1 MNSCR
6 ILLICIDFYGDK
18 SNSYLQEGCDTM
30 IILILLIGL
39 VILERTLYIKSNN
52 IWHKMRL
59 LIGIL
64 ITSLLFSI
72 SYFITDSTIGMLYVF
87 LSISTVLLIGIVNY
101 RSNIEWVKYT
111 SYIIGLPAMVYL
123 LIKAIQNMLISPQ
136 YIFLL
141 LLVINSIL
149 SYPYKRIGTKK
160 ETISLIVG
168 VVMAATLMFS
178 YYKLSDLEDRIM
190 LKQEL
195 VAKRYLEEEL
205 GTYGLFIYT
214 NTSSIKLRGEDI
226 TVKAY
231 NPSGISIIMTYKNG
245 RIISYDIKND

>member
-1 MNSCR
+1 
-6 ILLICIDFYGDK
+6 
-18 SNSYLQEGCDTM
+18 M
-30 IILILLIGL
+30 IILILSIVLIGL
-39 VILERTLYIKSNN
+39 AVLERTLYIKRNN

-59 LIGIL
+59 FIGIL

-72 SYFITDSTIGMLYVF
+72 SYFITDSTTGMLYVF
-87 LSISTVLLIGIVNY
+87 LSISTVILIGIVNY

-111 SYIIGLPAMVYL
+111 SYILGPPVMVYL

-141 LLVINSIL
+141 LVVINSIL
-149 SYPYKRIGTKK
+149 SYSYKRKVTIK
-160 ETISLIVG
+160 ETISLIIG
-168 VVMAATLMFS
+168 VVIAATLMFS
-178 YYKLSDLEDRIM
+178 YYKLSDFEDRIM

-205 GTYGLFIYT
+205 GTHGLNIYT
-214 NTSSIKLRGEDI
+214 NTSSLKLRGEDI

-231 NPSGISIIMTYKNG
+231 NPSGVSIKMIYKNG
-245 RIISYDIKND
+245 RIISYDVKND